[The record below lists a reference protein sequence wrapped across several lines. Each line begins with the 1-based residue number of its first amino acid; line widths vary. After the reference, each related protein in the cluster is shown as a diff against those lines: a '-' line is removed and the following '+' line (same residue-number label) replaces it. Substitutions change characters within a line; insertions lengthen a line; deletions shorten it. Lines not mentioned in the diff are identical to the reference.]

1 MFTLKRKSQ
10 SMPSPAEALPGRVD
24 AIPTASNHFVSGAPL
39 KGPYPQGSEMA
50 LFGLGCFWGA
60 EKLFWEIPGVTP
72 RSAMPTGSPPI
83 PPMRKCAPAVPGTTR
98 PCSWSSIL
106 AA

>member
-1 MFTLKRKSQ
+1 MFTLKRKSH
-10 SMPSPAEALPGRVD
+10 SMPSPAEVLPGRAD

-60 EKLFWEIPGVTP
+60 EKLFWDIPGV
-72 RSAMPTGSPPI
+72 I
-83 PPMRKCAPAVPGTTR
+83 VTTR